1 MEILRF
7 FTCDSLEFC
16 DKIGHKDWNF
26 VIFRIYLLG
35 IL

>member
-1 MEILRF
+1 M
-7 FTCDSLEFC
+7 CDSLEFC